1 MCDAARYDPGTWWD
15 GAVSRPGTRRF
26 FAVAYGL
33 LPGAPPTYRF
43 HRGIEV
49 TARPAIV
56 EPGPA
61 PPEILTVRA

>member
-1 MCDAARYDPGTWWD
+1 MCDAARDDPGAWWD
-15 GAVSRPGTRRF
+15 GAVSRPGTWRS

-43 HRGIEV
+43 HRGMEL
-49 TARPAIV
+49 TAHSAIV

-61 PPEILTVRA
+61 PAEVLTVRA